1 MPHLSKPYKISSFMP
16 YCKPSIE
23 RLDNLPTPPNRQ
35 GGTCENGWQCWL
47 YQSSHLEVLDCGNG
61 NCISSWNWKKD
72 SSATIVG
79 VDEFSSHNSNMLVM
93 AISTTTNSFLRA
105 DSGLLYLYD
114 PAISRVVKAIELP
127 FTPTFVSTMTTDGGP
142 TATPANFGNALRL
155 FFGVVALGAVDGS
168 IYLLDMGMDDQS
180 LVCDESCPRNVQIID
195 AGTTADYAT
204 LRSTARKYQ
213 MHLCLRLGA
222 KFQENGKFC
231 YFYSD
236 FKQYRSFSKKEA
248 EVTCLKY
255 IQQINCIVAGLK
267 FGGIQ
272 FYNLKDYSLIHSVN
286 VFLDDTINGIP
297 ITHFVYQEPE
307 DDPKPFCYLW
317 AASGSSLKDSTNP
330 SSSAVIKMYQLKFS
344 QREKLTER
352 FYYMALESCHPV
364 FTHTLSSNC
373 YSLLNDANDSRLISC
388 FAIERPIRDND
399 GVNVNST
406 LAAFIWESYNIGSS
420 ASPVCYIGIFNIN
433 VWYHMHLPSYLNP
446 SYVDKSGACPFFAFT
461 DMTEVAHS
469 AIADNI
475 LVANINRR
483 KLTRYQPSSNVATEQ
498 TSWPWSLSFDTL
510 FVMDT
515 GLIEVESLGVQLNA
529 LATLNNDG
537 PSALRNPQDIFQ
549 AFGMAGI
556 LPASV
561 DTKTTN
567 AAEQRLAILTTCL
580 EEGSSS
586 FISSCIKTWSNIDY
600 SKSGCSLRLVLEWA
614 WLLVNNYKNSLDELC
629 EPIFDGRA
637 LSIGDST
644 YKTLRRYSGL
654 FRYLTLNFCGLI
666 DYSDNT
672 TEQGVA
678 ELESKLQATLFINEW
693 LDVLLWL
700 LGNEILPEVAEEVAS
715 SDTSLVCFPTKAIF
729 AEYLEARRQLLYTD
743 QGELRTCDTGLMI
756 DGIIALLKSPVDE
769 IWGPSANG
777 RGVYPPPSLH
787 ALLNIYFI
795 HSPDV
800 KIKHSI
806 IFYALLDLGKK
817 YETFSDLASEFAIRF
832 GLEKGLT
839 KLLYGLWLL
848 DGHQFD
854 LAVETLRNPVI
865 NVQIA
870 EWQNERILRTLLRH
884 NRLRLCLQ
892 YYRNVQLQ
900 TRISNNKRLVFEILI
915 ANGLVAEALSLQPSD
930 KDLFYYILE
939 ESDKYGHLTEISG
952 IISSDEDIAKFT
964 EWLEKKSH
972 PSKYELLV
980 DFYVQRGRYPEAVAA
995 MEGLTARA
1003 MDAPNYDM
1011 DRLRSMNIAINGIK
1025 QTIPNIHQKLL
1036 SIKSPH
1042 TPNEKFTKDC
1052 TPLSVDM
1059 KYSQFSNRSS
1069 TEMLGKIVTKVEE
1082 VRRSCK
1088 TRATKFLPFISPP
1101 LLPSD
1106 SREASP
1112 VSNYGKKDISDPE
1125 SLEKILHRRPAYSSY
1140 SQEQLSRMELLR
1152 KLTAENK
1159 VVKKHVQL
1167 NVGDQKDILANNI
1180 GNDVRK
1186 GVMPLPDTVL
1196 KVHHITPKSDKY
1208 FATRTENRA
1217 IGGMPSNLEG
1227 AIEPSSTRASRPFSA
1242 RPRVSFKDQQHHN
1255 SSSDDS
1261 SLMDSKD
1268 SQSMDVDIQEE
1279 SISDKNDLDNDS
1291 DDGPEVILL
1300 EGTPLTTND
1309 KVTARRTKGESSVA
1323 HPSRSSAVASFVD
1336 DNEDVSDENLD
1347 PDNDS
1352 NIHEMDIIPS
1362 LKDNPDIFRISTT
1375 APVVSTSSI
1384 KEPKTP
1390 KTLDSLP
1397 ILNSEFG
1404 ALDSTHDKSFR
1415 MKLRSSDDIS
1425 MLSSELS
1432 PTSTIDL
1439 SARSILSSTLA
1450 MAHYRVPQHYRSIL
1464 EHSPRVTRSMSKKL
1478 AKIASGKS
1486 SVAEPSFSQQSQV
1499 NSENIPM
1506 KSARK
1511 MKSNYSRI
1519 PETNRAEI
1527 ETSKKAS
1534 SNFSN
1539 SPLSFKMPAKILAP
1553 TSSQPQK
1560 TTKKGVNLRTKS
1572 RRKSARR

>member
-47 YQSSHLEVLDCGNG
+47 YQSSHLEVLDCRNG

-475 LVANINRR
+475 LPKFFGV
-483 KLTRYQPSSNVATEQ
+483 
-498 TSWPWSLSFDTL
+498 DTL

-678 ELESKLQATLFINEW
+678 EIESKLQATLFINEW

-787 ALLNIYFI
+787 
-795 HSPDV
+795 
-800 KIKHSI
+800 

-854 LAVETLRNPVI
+854 FGGGGIITA
-865 NVQIA
+865 
-870 EWQNERILRTLLRH
+870 
-884 NRLRLCLQ
+884 
-892 YYRNVQLQ
+892 
-900 TRISNNKRLVFEILI
+900 
-915 ANGLVAEALSLQPSD
+915 D
-930 KDLFYYILE
+930 
-939 ESDKYGHLTEISG
+939 GHLTEISG

-995 MEGLTARA
+995 MERLTTRA

-1106 SREASP
+1106 SREA
-1112 VSNYGKKDISDPE
+1112 
-1125 SLEKILHRRPAYSSY
+1125 RPAYSSY

-1167 NVGDQKDILANNI
+1167 NLGDQKDILANNI